1 MDSTVNKN
9 EIFTVGLTGGIGS
22 GKSTVAK
29 VFKALGIPVFNA
41 DKAAHSIYAE
51 NSRIRDAVIEKFGG
65 EVAVCDSDGMA
76 VDIDRQALGK
86 VAFSEVGGIEFLN
99 DLVHPA
105 VGKAFQVWVK
115 NLPSTVP
122 YVIRE
127 AAILF
132 ESGASKGCDAVVT
145 VSAKEVQRISRVKR
159 RDGHDIVVIEGK
171 LKAQSTD
178 VKRESLSDFILRNND
193 SDMLLPQI
201 EKLHIVLQEKS
212 INFSK

>member
-1 MDSTVNKN
+1 M
-9 EIFTVGLTGGIGS
+9 
-22 GKSTVAK
+22 
-29 VFKALGIPVFNA
+29 
-41 DKAAHSIYAE
+41 
-51 NSRIRDAVIEKFGG
+51 IEKFGA
-65 EVAVCDSDGMA
+65 EVAVCDSDGRA

-86 VAFSEVGGIEFLN
+86 LAFSEEGGIEFLN

-105 VGKAFQVWVK
+105 VGKAFQDWVK
-115 NLPSTVP
+115 NLPSTVS

-132 ESGASKGCDAVVT
+132 ESGSSKSCDAVVT
-145 VSAKEVQRISRVKR
+145 VSAKEAQRISRVKR
-159 RDGHDIVVIEGK
+159 RDGHDIAVIEGK

-178 VKRESLSDFILRNND
+178 VQRESLSDFILRNND

-201 EKLHIVLQEKS
+201 EKLHIVLQGKS